1 MKSTHYRPIVLL
13 LLLVSLLIA
22 CSQPAK
28 QEVRQPTLYWDTST
42 PEAEGIDPAKLEA
55 IHQDIT
61 KGSYG
66 LIDHF
71 LVIRNDKLVFDQ
83 HYDQDYATI
92 AQQYDTTDF
101 QYNYDHPA
109 WHPFYNGTQLHSL
122 QSVTKSVTSMLVGIA
137 VDEGLISSLDSSIA
151 PYFSTYD
158 VDWSDERKSAITLH
172 DLLTMRSGIAWD
184 EENYDEASNDCI
196 VMELTDDWIDYVL
209 NRKMDTL
216 PGTTFE
222 YNSGV
227 SVLLG
232 KIVREATDKRID
244 QWAEEKLF
252 GPIGITDYYWKKTPI
267 GEVDTEGGLYLSSHD
282 LAKVG
287 YLMLNKGMWE
297 SKQIISEAWVT
308 ASTQPIVKVSEK
320 VGYGYQWWVPKHQDG
335 RAEVFAGNGYGG
347 QFVMVAPAY
356 DLIVVFNGW
365 NIHDQPKKSIWRAL
379 EERILPNT
387 KL

>member
-42 PEAEGIDPAKLEA
+42 PEAEGIDPAELEA

-101 QYNYDHPA
+101 QYNYDYPA

-137 VDEGLISSLDSSIA
+137 VDKDLISSLDSSIA
-151 PYFSTYD
+151 PYFSAYD

-184 EENYDEASNDCI
+184 EENYDEANNDCI

-209 NRKMDTL
+209 TRKMDTL

-232 KIVREATDKRID
+232 KIVREATGKRID
-244 QWAEEKLF
+244 KWAEEKLF

-267 GEVDTEGGLYLSSHD
+267 GEIDTEGGLYLSTHD

-287 YLMLNKGMWE
+287 YLMLKKGMWE

-308 ASTQPIVKVSEK
+308 ASTEPIVNVSEK

-356 DLIVVFNGW
+356 DLLVVFNGW
-365 NIHDQPKKSIWRAL
+365 NIHGQPEKSTWRAL

>member
-42 PEAEGIDPAKLEA
+42 PEAEGIDPAELEA

-71 LVIRNDKLVFDQ
+71 LVIRNDNLVFDQ
-83 HYDQDYATI
+83 HYDQDYVTI

-101 QYNYDHPA
+101 QYNYDHSA

-209 NRKMDTL
+209 TRKMDTL

-232 KIVREATDKRID
+232 KIVHEATGKRID

-267 GEVDTEGGLYLSSHD
+267 GEIDTEGGLYLSSHD
-282 LAKVG
+282 LAKIG

-308 ASTQPIVKVSEK
+308 ASTEPIVNVSEK
-320 VGYGYQWWVPKHQDG
+320 VGYGYQWWVPKHQG
-335 RAEVFAGNGYGG
+335 GQAEIFAGNGYGW
-347 QFVMVAPAY
+347 QFVMAAPAY
-356 DLIVVFNGW
+356 DLLVVFNGW
-365 NIHDQPKKSIWRAL
+365 NIHGQPEKSTWRAL